1 MVLYTLVLYTGKELA
16 SKTLISS
23 FKRISLMKTVSQEL
37 KTSGGIIENSPTNQD
52 VDTPRYTRRET
63 LLTMLAVLLVMLLA
77 SLDQTIVGTAMPHII
92 SDLQGFDRYTWV
104 TTAYLLTST
113 VMVPIYGK
121 LSDIFGRKPIFLI
134 GVVLFLIGSAASGAS
149 QTMNQLIAFRAFQ
162 GLGAA
167 ALMPIALAVIGD
179 LFTPRERG
187 KWQGVTGA
195 VFGLSSILGPTA
207 GGWITDNSTWR
218 WVFYVNLPIGII
230 ALLVLIFLMPTLR
243 SKNAGKASVDYV
255 GALLLIAGTVPLLLG
270 FTWAGSQYDWLSW
283 QILSTF
289 GGAIVFLALFIL
301 YEIRQERLNA
311 QPIIN
316 PSLFTNRI
324 FTVSILITMIMSM
337 GMFGSILFLPLYAQ
351 GVLGISATNSGLLLS
366 PLMMGLIVS
375 SVIAGLLVSR
385 FGKYKWIAF
394 VGMAITIGGSLLL
407 LRLDVNSTNRDLITA
422 MIVLGVGLGFSM
434 SLYTVIVQN
443 ALPKMIGQATS
454 GLTFFRS
461 IGGTIAVAAMGSIL
475 TSAYVPGF
483 HAAISTQVKTI
494 IPAKVLNIFDN
505 PNVLLSSDIQKK
517 LLTQF
522 AAFGPQGKALYGQLI
537 EAVKIG
543 LTSGIHNVYVLSTVL
558 MCIGFVAVFFLKE
571 IPLRG
576 GKKSA
581 AKEQAPEDAVEATSS
596 AVMMH

>member
-1 MVLYTLVLYTGKELA
+1 MGTK
-16 SKTLISS
+16 
-23 FKRISLMKTVSQEL
+23 SQEL
-37 KTSGGIIENSPTNQD
+37 MNGAMAVKSRSTDLGAD
-52 VDTPRYTRRET
+52 MPRYTRRET
-63 LLTMLAVLLVMLLA
+63 LSTMAAVLLVMLLA

-134 GVVLFLIGSAASGAS
+134 GVTLFLVGSAASGAAQS
-149 QTMNQLIAFRAFQ
+149 MNQLIAFRAFQ

-167 ALMPIALAVIGD
+167 ALMPIAIAVIGD

-187 KWQGVTGA
+187 KWQGLTGA

-207 GGWITDNSTWR
+207 GGWITDHSTWR

-243 SKNAGKASVDYV
+243 TQKAGKVSVDYV
-255 GALLLIAGTVPLLLG
+255 GAMLLIVATVPLLLG
-270 FTWAGSQYDWLSW
+270 FTWAGSQYDWASW
-283 QILSTF
+283 QIISLFAGS
-289 GGAIVFLALFIL
+289 IVFIALFVL
-301 YEIRQERLNA
+301 YEARLERLNA
-311 QPIIN
+311 QPIID
-316 PSLFTNRI
+316 PSMFKNRI
-324 FTVSILITMIMSM
+324 FSVSVLVTMITSM

-351 GVLGISATNSGLLLS
+351 GVLGISATNSGLLLT
-366 PLMMGLIVS
+366 PLMLGLIFS
-375 SVIAGLLVSR
+375 SIISGQLVAR

-407 LRLDVNSTNRDLITA
+407 LRLGVNSTNTDLIVA
-422 MIVLGVGLGFSM
+422 MVVLGLGLGFSM

-443 ALPKMIGQATS
+443 ALPNKIGQSTS

-461 IGGTIAVAAMGSIL
+461 IGSTIAVAAMGSLL

-483 HAAISTQVKTI
+483 HNA
-494 IPAKVLNIFDN
+494 IPAQIKAAVPAQVISIFDN
-505 PNVLLSSDIQKK
+505 ANVLLSSDVQKQ
-517 LLTQF
+517 LMAQF
-522 AAFGPQGKALYGQLI
+522 AKYGPQGHVLYNQLM
-537 EAVKIG
+537 EAVKVG
-543 LTSGIHNVYVLSTVL
+543 LTSGIHNVYVLSTIL
-558 MCIGFVAVFFLKE
+558 MVIGFFFIFFLKE

-576 GKKSA
+576 GKRSVA
-581 AKEQAPEDAVEATSS
+581 RRQAPEDAAEGTV
-596 AVMMH
+596 VMTH

>member
-1 MVLYTLVLYTGKELA
+1 
-16 SKTLISS
+16 
-23 FKRISLMKTVSQEL
+23 MKTVSQEA
-37 KTSGGIIENSPTNQD
+37 TMNNIVVGSSSTNQD
-52 VDTPRYTRRET
+52 IDTPRFTRRET
-63 LLTMLAVLLVMLLA
+63 LLTMAGVLLVMLLA

-92 SDLQGFDRYTWV
+92 TDLQGFDRYTWV

-134 GVVLFLIGSAASGAS
+134 GVVLFLIGSAASGAA

-167 ALMPIALAVIGD
+167 ALMPIAIAVVGD

-187 KWQGVTGA
+187 KWQGVTGG

-207 GGWITDNSTWR
+207 GGWITDHSTWR
-218 WVFYVNLPIGII
+218 WVFYVNLPIGVV

-243 SKNAGKASVDYV
+243 SKNTGKVSIDYL
-255 GALLLIAGTVPLLLG
+255 GAALLIAGTVPLLLG

-283 QILSTF
+283 QIF
-289 GGAIVFLALFIL
+289 GLFSGAVVFVAMFIL
-301 YEIRQERLNA
+301 YESRLERRKA
-311 QPIIN
+311 QPIID
-316 PSLFTNRI
+316 PSLFKNRI
-324 FTVSILITMIMSM
+324 FTVSLLITMITSM

-366 PLMMGLIVS
+366 PLMLGIVFSSIVS
-375 SVIAGLLVSR
+375 GQLVSH

-407 LRLDVNSTNRDLITA
+407 QRLNVSSTFGDLIIA
-422 MIVLGVGLGFSM
+422 MIVLGLGLGFSM

-443 ALPKMIGQATS
+443 ALPNKIGQATS

-461 IGGTIAVAAMGSIL
+461 IGGTIAVAAMGSLL

-483 HAAISTQVKTI
+483 HNAIPASVKAL
-494 IPAKVLNIFDN
+494 IPAKGLSVFDN
-505 PNVLLSSDIQKK
+505 PNVLLSSAIQKQ
-517 LLTQF
+517 LFARF
-522 AAFGPQGKALYGQLI
+522 AAFGPQGKVVYNQLL
-537 EAVKIG
+537 EAVKVG
-543 LTSGIHNVYVLSTVL
+543 LTSGIHNVFVLSTVL
-558 MCIGFVAVFFLKE
+558 MCVGFISIFFLKE

-576 GKKSA
+576 GKKRA
-581 AKEQAPEDAVEATSS
+581 AKIQAPEDAAEGTSS
-596 AVMMH
+596 VVMMH